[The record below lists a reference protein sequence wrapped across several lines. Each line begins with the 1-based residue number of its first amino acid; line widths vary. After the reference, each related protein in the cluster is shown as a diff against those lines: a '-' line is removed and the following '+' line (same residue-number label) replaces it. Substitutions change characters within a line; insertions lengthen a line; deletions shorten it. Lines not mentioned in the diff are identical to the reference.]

1 MKKVSKEDFLNFFK
15 NRTDI
20 STQAES
26 SKVWIVTKRGTSI
39 IIAKSIEDEDGNE
52 EFFISE

>member
-1 MKKVSKEDFLNFFK
+1 MKKVTKTEFFNFFR

-26 SKVWIVTKRGTSI
+26 SKVWTVTKRGTSI
-39 IIAKSIEDEDGNE
+39 IIAKSIEDNDGNE
-52 EFFISE
+52 EFFIS